1 MSELFLLMRIRRC
14 LLPVIV
20 VAGGALVCTANASA
34 AFSWPNGAKAAVS
47 LAYDDALPS
56 QLDTAIPQLN
66 AAGLKGSFYLPLS
79 AETVQSRLADW
90 RSAAA
95 QGHELGNHTL
105 FHQCAKS
112 LPGRDW
118 VSKDRDLDQTPASR
132 LIAEI
137 RVGNAFLQAIDGKT
151 TRTFTAPCTDQLAA
165 GTPYLPL
172 LSSDFVAMK
181 TTVGGVVVDMKTL
194 NIHAVPVVAPSE
206 ISGAQLIAWVKEAG
220 VKGTMVNFTFH
231 GIGGDHLQIS
241 SAAHAELLQFLAT
254 HKNEYWTDTFLNLM
268 EHVKSQQAQSQQ
280 R

>member
-20 VAGGALVCTANASA
+20 VASGALVCTANATT

-90 RSAAA
+90 RAAST

-118 VSKDRDLDQTPASR
+118 VSKDRDLDKTPASR

-137 RVGNAFLQAIDGKT
+137 RVGNAFLQAMDGKT
-151 TRTFTAPCTDQLAA
+151 KRTFTAPCTDQLAA

-181 TTVGGVVVDMKTL
+181 TTVGGVVADMKTL
-194 NIHAVPVVAPSE
+194 NIHAVPVIAPSE
-206 ISGAQLIAWVKEAG
+206 VTGAQLIAWVKEAG

-241 SAAHAELLQFLAT
+241 SAAHAELLQFLAS

>member
-20 VAGGALVCTANASA
+20 VAGGALVCTANATT

-90 RSAAA
+90 RAAST

-118 VSKDRDLDQTPASR
+118 VSKDRDLDKTPASR

-137 RVGNAFLQAIDGKT
+137 RVGNAFLQAMDGKT
-151 TRTFTAPCTDQLAA
+151 KRTFTAPCTDQLAA

-181 TTVGGVVVDMKTL
+181 TTVGGVVADMKTL
-194 NIHAVPVVAPSE
+194 NIHAVPVIAPSE
-206 ISGAQLIAWVKEAG
+206 VTGAQLIAWVKEAG

-241 SAAHAELLQFLAT
+241 SAAHAELLQFLAS

>member
-14 LLPVIV
+14 LLPVLV
-20 VAGGALVCTANASA
+20 VAGGALVFTANASA

-66 AAGLKGSFYLPLS
+66 AVGLKGSFYLPLS
-79 AETVQSRLADW
+79 AEAVQHRLAEW
-90 RSAAA
+90 RAAAA

-118 VSKDRDLDQTPASR
+118 VSTDRDLDQTPASR

-137 RVGNAFLQAIDGKT
+137 RIGNAFLQAIDGKT
-151 TRTFTAPCTDQLAA
+151 KRTFTAPCTDQLAA

-172 LSSDFVAMK
+172 LGSDFVAMK
-181 TTVGGVVVDMKTL
+181 TTVGGVVADMKTL
-194 NIHAVPVVAPSE
+194 NIHAVPVIAPSE
-206 ISGAQLIAWVKEAG
+206 VSGAQLIAWVKAAG
-220 VKGTMVNFTFH
+220 AKGTMVNFTFH

-241 SAAHAELLQFLAT
+241 SAAHAELLQFLAS

>member
-1 MSELFLLMRIRRC
+1 MSVFCNLSL
-14 LLPVIV
+14 LLPVV
-20 VAGGALVCTANASA
+20 VASGSLFFTANASA

-47 LAYDDALPS
+47 LAYDDALSS

-79 AETVQSRLADW
+79 AETVQRRLADW
-90 RSAAA
+90 RAAAA

-151 TRTFTAPCTDQLAA
+151 TRTFTAPCTDQQAA

-172 LSSDFVAMK
+172 LSNDFVAMK
-181 TTVGGVVVDMKTL
+181 TTVGGVVADMKTL
-194 NIHAVPVVAPSE
+194 NIQAVPVIAPSE
-206 ISGAQLIAWVKEAG
+206 VTGAQLIAWVKEAG
-220 VKGTMVNFTFH
+220 TKGTMVNFTFH

-241 SAAHAELLQFLAT
+241 SAAHAELLQFLTT

-268 EHVKSQQAQSQQ
+268 DHVKSQQAKSQL

>member
-20 VAGGALVCTANASA
+20 VASGALVCTANATTA
-34 AFSWPNGAKAAVS
+34 LSWPNGAKAAVS

-90 RSAAA
+90 RAAST

-118 VSKDRDLDQTPASR
+118 VSKDRDLDKTPASR

-151 TRTFTAPCTDQLAA
+151 KRTFTAPCTDQLAA

-181 TTVGGVVVDMKTL
+181 TTVGGVVADMKTL
-194 NIHAVPVVAPSE
+194 NIHAVPVIAPSE
-206 ISGAQLIAWVKEAG
+206 VTGAQLIAWVKEAG

-241 SAAHAELLQFLAT
+241 SAAHAELLQFLAS
-254 HKNEYWTDTFLNLM
+254 HKNEYWSDTFLNLM

>member
-1 MSELFLLMRIRRC
+1 MSVFCNLSL
-14 LLPVIV
+14 LLPVV
-20 VAGGALVCTANASA
+20 VASGSLFFTANATP

-79 AETVQSRLADW
+79 AETVQRRLADW
-90 RSAAA
+90 RAAAA

-151 TRTFTAPCTDQLAA
+151 TRTFTAPCTESTRGGHALFA
-165 GTPYLPL
+165 
-172 LSSDFVAMK
+172 VA
-181 TTVGGVVVDMKTL
+181 
-194 NIHAVPVVAPSE
+194 E
-206 ISGAQLIAWVKEAG
+206 Q
-220 VKGTMVNFTFH
+220 
-231 GIGGDHLQIS
+231 
-241 SAAHAELLQFLAT
+241 
-254 HKNEYWTDTFLNLM
+254 
-268 EHVKSQQAQSQQ
+268 
-280 R
+280 

>member
-1 MSELFLLMRIRRC
+1 MSELCLLMRIRRC

-20 VAGGALVCTANASA
+20 VAGGALVCTANATA

-56 QLDTAIPQLN
+56 QLETAIPQLN

-90 RSAAA
+90 RAAAA

-118 VSKDRDLDQTPASR
+118 VSKDRDLDKTPASR

-137 RVGNAFLQAIDGKT
+137 RVGNAFLQAMDGKT
-151 TRTFTAPCTDQLAA
+151 KRTFTAPCTDQVAA

-181 TTVGGVVVDMKTL
+181 TTVGGVVADMKTL
-194 NIHAVPVVAPSE
+194 NIHAVPVITPSE
-206 ISGAQLIAWVKEAG
+206 ISGAQLIAWVKAAG

-231 GIGGDHLQIS
+231 GIGDDHLQIS
-241 SAAHAELLQFLAT
+241 SAAHAELLQFLAS

>member
-1 MSELFLLMRIRRC
+1 MSVFCNLSL
-14 LLPVIV
+14 LLPAV
-20 VAGGALVCTANASA
+20 VASGSLFFTANASA

-79 AETVQSRLADW
+79 ADTVQSRLADW
-90 RSAAA
+90 RAAA
-95 QGHELGNHTL
+95 TQGHELGNHTL

-137 RVGNAFLQAIDGKT
+137 RVGNAFLQAMDGKT
-151 TRTFTAPCTDQLAA
+151 KRTFTAPCTDQLAA

-181 TTVGGVVVDMKTL
+181 TTVGGVVADMKTL
-194 NIHAVPVVAPSE
+194 NIHAVPVIAPSE
-206 ISGAQLIAWVKEAG
+206 VSGAQLIAWVKEAG

-241 SAAHAELLQFLAT
+241 SAAHAELMQFLAT

-268 EHVKSQQAQSQQ
+268 EHVESQQKLDQ
-280 R
+280 